1 MLDGDLITLTCL
13 AAAGEVT
20 VGFACMFVFIRDSR
34 PSQRDD
40 DVGAPRRRGG
50 DRRVDVDVR
59 RPSTNASRSKAGA
72 V

>member
-1 MLDGDLITLTCL
+1 MAIVDVRRVP
-13 AAAGEVT
+13 ASPEVT

>member
-1 MLDGDLITLTCL
+1 
-13 AAAGEVT
+13 
-20 VGFACMFVFIRDSR
+20 MFVFIRDSR